1 MNIRNY
7 LLVFLV
13 AICLDLNGQKIEL
26 IHHVS
31 SDHLFSIKTEDNRD
45 LSIYLNF
52 SEGPGSWDYKSSPY
66 FFVSGWYEFGNYER
80 RNIFGIYRPFIS
92 LTAYVFND
100 TNYIRKIKK
109 QNRLKIDTTKIS
121 ERFFFPSINNSTNH
135 NEASWIKEGEKL
147 VIENID
153 FDIKNINHN
162 IYLKADN
169 FYRSP
174 NSSIEITD
182 FVIAPFGDNNIL
194 NLEDFNINLYRQHQ
208 DDNGDW
214 HILLSIT
221 NEYVV
226 PSSASSGGIYYV
238 SFDKYQ
244 VIRETDY
251 IETYNQ
257 GSYISYID
265 DQFQHQTKERHLI
278 LDDWNT
284 GKIIGSF
291 IIENAKL
298 NVEMQW

>member
-80 RNIFGIYRPFIS
+80 RNVFGIYRPFIS
-92 LTAYVFND
+92 LTTYVFND
-100 TNYIRKIKK
+100 TNYISQIKK

-135 NEASWIKEGEKL
+135 NEASWIKEGETL
-147 VIENID
+147 AIENID

-194 NLEDFNINLYRQHQ
+194 NLEDFNINLYRQHK
-208 DDNGDW
+208 DDNEDW
-214 HILLSIT
+214 HVLLSIT

-226 PSSASSGGIYYV
+226 PSSASSGGIYYI
-238 SFDKYQ
+238 SFDKNQ
-244 VIRETDY
+244 VIREADY

-265 DQFQHQTKERHLI
+265 DQFQHKTKERYLI

-284 GKIIGSF
+284 GEIIGSF

-298 NVEMQW
+298 YVEMQW

>member
-52 SEGPGSWDYKSSPY
+52 SEGPRSWDYKSSPY
-66 FFVSGWYEFGNYER
+66 FFVSGWYEFSNYER

-92 LTAYVFND
+92 LTTYVFND
-100 TNYIRKIKK
+100 TNYISQIKK
-109 QNRLKIDTTKIS
+109 QNRLKIDSTKIS

-153 FDIKNINHN
+153 FDVKNINHN

-169 FYRSP
+169 FYRST

-182 FVIAPFGDNNIL
+182 FVLAPFGDNNIL
-194 NLEDFNINLYRQHQ
+194 NLEDFNINLYGQYQ

-226 PSSASSGGIYYV
+226 PSSASSGGFYYI
-238 SFDKYQ
+238 SFDKNQ

-251 IETYNQ
+251 IQTYNQ

-265 DQFQHQTKERHLI
+265 DKYQHKTKERHLI

>member
-100 TNYIRKIKK
+100 TNYISKIKK

-182 FVIAPFGDNNIL
+182 FVIDPFGDNNIL
-194 NLEDFNINLYRQHQ
+194 NIEDFNINLYRQHLY
-208 DDNGDW
+208 DNGDW

-226 PSSASSGGIYYV
+226 PSSASSGGFYYI
-238 SFDKYQ
+238 SFDKNQ
-244 VIRETDY
+244 VIIETDY
-251 IETYNQ
+251 IQTYNQ